1 MHLHVIWKTPTS
13 FAVFEIVVVILFL
26 MTCWHATQMPR
37 FQRVELLTAVLYA
50 LLFEELDIRL
60 FKTYHYGAGYALM
73 LGHVPLVIALA
84 WAVIISTSMHISD
97 CWPLSALARACCDAL
112 LALLIDLSIDAI
124 AIRRGYWQW
133 TIPLNAGWFGVPADN
148 LSAWMFVVFFF
159 SLLCRLLRRLSAQ
172 HRAMLC
178 LIVLVPPL
186 AYLGLF
192 LSLVALGTVNALLQ
206 LDENTKLCSTLAVA
220 VGMLVGGLRSRVR
233 SKARSRTTRAPIIA
247 GIRLCLHGFFVLELL
262 ASGLFLTLPLLLV
275 VALSA
280 LLLDLALHRVTYP

>member
-1 MHLHVIWKTPTS
+1 M
-13 FAVFEIVVVILFL
+13 FELVVASLFL

-37 FQRVELLTAVLYA
+37 AQRAELLIAVLYA

-60 FKTYHYGAGYALM
+60 FKTYHYGAGYTLM
-73 LGHVPLVIALA
+73 LGQVPLVIALA

-97 CWPLSALARACCDAL
+97 CWPISAPARACFDAL
-112 LALLIDLSIDAI
+112 LALLIDLSIDVI

-172 HRAMLC
+172 QRAMLC
-178 LIVLVPPL
+178 LAVFVPPL
-186 AYLGLF
+186 AYLGLL

-206 LDENTKLCSTLAVA
+206 LDDNTKLCSTLAVA
-220 VGMLVGGLRSRVR
+220 VGMLLVCLRSRIR
-233 SKARSRTTRAPIIA
+233 SKACSRTAIAPIIVD
-247 GIRLCLHGFFVLELL
+247 IRLCLHGFFVLELL
-262 ASGLFLTLPLLLV
+262 ASGLFLALPLLLV

-280 LLLDLALHRVTYP
+280 LLLELAIHRATYP

>member
-1 MHLHVIWKTPTS
+1 MHVIWHTPTS
-13 FAVFEIVVVILFL
+13 FAVFELVVVSLFL
-26 MTCWHATQMPR
+26 VTCWHATQRPR
-37 FQRVELLTAVLYA
+37 SQRVELLMAVLYA

-60 FKTYHYGAGYALM
+60 FKTYHYGDGYALM
-73 LGHVPLVIALA
+73 LGQVPLVIALA

-97 CWPLSALARACCDAL
+97 CWPLSAPARACCDAL

-148 LSAWMFVVFFF
+148 LSAWMFVVVFF

-172 HRAMLC
+172 HKAMLG
-178 LIVLVPPL
+178 LAVLVPPL
-186 AYLGLF
+186 AYLGLL
-192 LSLVALGTVNALLQ
+192 LSLVALGTVNVLLQ
-206 LDENTKLCSTLAVA
+206 LDDNTKLYSTLAVA
-220 VGMLVGGLRSRVR
+220 VGMLVVCLRGHGR
-233 SKARSRTTRAPIIA
+233 SKARSRTTLAPIIV

-262 ASGLFLTLPLLLV
+262 ASGRFLTVPLLLV

-280 LLLDLALHRVTYP
+280 LLLELTVHLVTYL